1 MIDALEIAGYQ
12 SLRKAR
18 IELGALTVI
27 EGPSNSGKSALV
39 RALVML
45 ARNARGTAYISTG
58 MTTCTVTA
66 GSADEGWV
74 LRLTRST
81 ARGKDAYRLR
91 ILQGGV
97 AGARAPAAA
106 EFTKL
111 QGGVPDEASELL
123 RLGDLNIA
131 RQPDPPFLLTESGR
145 DVAAVLGR
153 LTNVSMVLAAAAEA
167 GRRRKQA
174 ARDLKGADARLAEL
188 REQAQE
194 FAGLGDRRRAIGR
207 AEAALETAQ
216 GLAAQLEQLRGL
228 VSRVAESGDQARQAR
243 AAAQAA
249 EPPSTAA
256 LDELLARRDRLAALL
271 DEHAD
276 AAREVTVD
284 IVLAR
289 GAEQAEAGAH
299 KALHGALV
307 AAGTCPTCGQPV
319 T

>member
-228 VSRVAESGDQARQAR
+228 SPGWPSRETRRARPGLPRRLPSRRPRRRWTSCWPAGTGWPRCWTSMPTPPARSPWTSSWR
-243 AAAQAA
+243 AA
-249 EPPSTAA
+249 PSRPRPAPTRPCTAPWWPQGR
-256 LDELLARRDRLAALL
+256 ARR
-271 DEHAD
+271 
-276 AAREVTVD
+276 
-284 IVLAR
+284 
-289 GAEQAEAGAH
+289 AGS
-299 KALHGALV
+299 
-307 AAGTCPTCGQPV
+307 P
-319 T
+319 